1 MTGTPDVRVFPDVD
15 GATRA
20 LAAHLVL
27 DARARVSSTGRF
39 TLALTGGRTPRRLY
53 EALGTVHRDDFPW
66 AATEFF
72 WSDERAVP
80 PDDADSNQRLARE
93 TLLAHGLAP
102 DTRIHP
108 MIRSAEDAQDLE
120 RAAVAYEQRLR
131 ELTGDDRPSLD
142 AVLLGLGPDGHIA
155 SLFPGAKSL
164 CEQARSVVVVRD
176 SPTPPPVRLTMTL
189 PLINR
194 SAAVH
199 FLVVGDDKADAVQ
212 ATLDGARD
220 PDRWPAQ
227 GIEPAGGSASWWLD
241 AGAASRLRRR

>member
-1 MTGTPDVRVFPDVD
+1 MSTPEVRVFPDVD
-15 GATRA
+15 GAARA
-20 LAAHLVL
+20 LAAHLVR

-39 TLALTGGRTPRRLY
+39 TLALTGGKTPRRLY

-93 TLLAHGLAP
+93 TLLAHGLVP
-102 DTRIHP
+102 DARIHP
-108 MIRSAEDAQDLE
+108 MIRSAEGAQDLE
-120 RAAVAYEQRLR
+120 RAAVAYEQQLQ

-142 AVLLGLGPDGHIA
+142 AVLLGLGEDGHVA
-155 SLFPGAKSL
+155 SLFPYARSL
-164 CEQARSVVVVRD
+164 REQARSVIVVRD
-176 SPTPPPVRLTMTL
+176 SPKPPPVRLTMTV

-199 FLVVGDDKADAVQ
+199 LLVVGDDKADAVQ

-220 PDRWPAQ
+220 SNRWPAQ
-227 GIEPAGGSASWWLD
+227 GIGPAGGLATWWLD
-241 AGAASRLRRR
+241 AGAARRLSRR

>member
-1 MTGTPDVRVFPDVD
+1 MSTPEVRVFPDVD
-15 GATRA
+15 GAARA
-20 LAAHLVL
+20 LAARLVR
-27 DARARVSSTGRF
+27 DARARVSSSGRF
-39 TLALTGGRTPRRLY
+39 TLALTGGKTPRRLY

-102 DTRIHP
+102 DARIHP

-120 RAAVAYEQRLR
+120 CAAVAYEQRLR

-142 AVLLGLGPDGHIA
+142 AVLLGLGEDGHVA
-155 SLFPGAKSL
+155 SLFPCARSL
-164 CEQARSVVVVRD
+164 REQARSVVVVRD
-176 SPTPPPVRLTMTL
+176 SPKPPPVRLTMTV

-194 SAAVH
+194 SAVVH
-199 FLVVGDDKADAVQ
+199 LLVVGDDKADAVQ

-220 PDRWPAQ
+220 SDRWPAQ
-227 GIEPAGGSASWWLD
+227 GIEPADGLATWWLD
-241 AGAASRLRRR
+241 AGAARWLSRR

>member
-1 MTGTPDVRVFPDVD
+1 MSTPEVRVFPDVD
-15 GATRA
+15 GAARA
-20 LAAHLVL
+20 LAAHLVR

-39 TLALTGGRTPRRLY
+39 TLALTGGKTPRRLY

-66 AATEFF
+66 AVTEFF
-72 WSDERAVP
+72 WSDERVVP

-102 DTRIHP
+102 DARIHP

-142 AVLLGLGPDGHIA
+142 AVLLGLGEDGHVA
-155 SLFPGAKSL
+155 SLFPCARSL
-164 CEQARSVVVVRD
+164 REQARSVIVVRD
-176 SPTPPPVRLTMTL
+176 SPKPPPVRLTMTV

-199 FLVVGDDKADAVQ
+199 LLVVGDDKADAVQ

-220 PDRWPAQ
+220 SDRWPAQ
-227 GIEPAGGSASWWLD
+227 GIEPAGGLATWWLD
-241 AGAASRLRRR
+241 AGAARRLSRR

>member
-1 MTGTPDVRVFPDVD
+1 MTSTPEVRVISDVD
-15 GATRA
+15 GAARA
-20 LAAHLVL
+20 LAAHLVR

-39 TLALTGGRTPRRLY
+39 TLALTGGNTPRRLY

-80 PDDADSNQRLARE
+80 PDDAGSNHRLARE
-93 TLLAHGLAP
+93 MLLAHGLAP

-131 ELTGDDRPSLD
+131 ERTGDDRPSLD
-142 AVLLGLGPDGHIA
+142 AVLLGLGEDGHVA
-155 SLFPGAKSL
+155 SLFPR
-164 CEQARSVVVVRD
+164 ARSLREQMRSVIVVRD
-176 SPTPPPVRLTMTL
+176 SPKPPPVRLTMTV

-199 FLVVGDDKADAVQ
+199 LLVAGDDKADAVQ

-227 GIEPAGGSASWWLD
+227 QIELPGGLATWWLD

>member
-1 MTGTPDVRVFPDVD
+1 MTSTPGVRVFPDVD
-15 GATRA
+15 GAVRA
-20 LAAHLVL
+20 LAAHLVR

-39 TLALTGGRTPRRLY
+39 TLALTGGKTPRPLY

-66 AATEFF
+66 AETEFF
-72 WSDERAVP
+72 WSDERAVS

-108 MIRSAEDAQDLE
+108 MVRSAEDAQDPE

-142 AVLLGLGPDGHIA
+142 AVLLGLGEDGHVA
-155 SLFPGAKSL
+155 SLFPGARSL
-164 CEQARSVVVVRD
+164 REQARSVIVVRD
-176 SPTPPPVRLTMTL
+176 SPKPPPVRLTMTV
-189 PLINR
+189 PQINR

-199 FLVVGDDKADAVQ
+199 LLVVGDDKADAVQ

-220 PDRWPAQ
+220 SDRWPAQ
-227 GIEPAGGSASWWLD
+227 GIAPAGGLATWWLD
-241 AGAASRLRRR
+241 AGAARRLSRR